1 MGINAP
7 LTQNLTPNKTFF
19 WFFLPTGLAMILFT
33 GLPIIST
40 GIQSFYAYHD
50 QVVKEVKKCDPF
62 ACTVSIV
69 VDNEETT
76 KLREAK
82 PLGKFNGFGTYIDR
96 NHLAIYEIKKFWN
109 ETENLGAFVDQVTNL
124 PFYKALIFTLTYCLF
139 VTPNVLL
146 LGFIIALSLNAVAR
160 KIRGPLIF
168 GTILPMIVTPLVGS
182 LVLFWMIDSQGIIG
196 ANIQNLM
203 NDPYL
208 SLKSSKTLTWITI
221 IIYGIWHHSPFAF
234 VVFYAALQTVPQE
247 PVEAAIID
255 GASRFQRIKHIVLPH
270 IYPVVTFVALISLM
284 DNFRVFEPIIGFS
297 AEGSAQS
304 LSWLI
309 YDNLVNEEV
318 ILFGSAAATSMMT
331 IVGIAILLAPVL
343 IRTWK
348 EFKTAR

>member
-1 MGINAP
+1 M
-7 LTQNLTPNKTFF
+7 PNKTFF
-19 WFFLPTGLAMILFT
+19 WFFLPTGLAMILFI

-40 GIQSFYAYHD
+40 AVQSLYAKHD
-50 QVVKEVKKCDPF
+50 QIVKEVKKCDPF
-62 ACTVSIV
+62 GCTVSII
-69 VDNEETT
+69 VDQEKTSKLIEE
-76 KLREAK
+76 K

-96 NHLAIYEIKKFWN
+96 NHLAIDEISKFWD
-109 ETENLGAFVDQVTNL
+109 ETDSFDEFTDQVSNL

-146 LGFIIALSLNAVAR
+146 LGFLIALSLNAVAR
-160 KIRGPLIF
+160 RIRGPLIF

-196 ANIQNLM
+196 ANLQNLM

-255 GASRFQRIKHIVLPH
+255 GASRFQRIRHIVLPH

-331 IVGIAILLAPVL
+331 IIGIAILLAPVL
-343 IRTWK
+343 IRTWR
-348 EFKTAR
+348 EFRTVR

>member
-1 MGINAP
+1 M
-7 LTQNLTPNKTFF
+7 PNKTFF
-19 WFFLPTGLAMILFT
+19 WFFLPTGLAMILFI
-33 GLPIIST
+33 GLPIISA
-40 GIQSFYAYHD
+40 GVQSLYAKHD
-50 QVVKEVKKCDPF
+50 QIVKEVKKCDPF
-62 ACTVSIV
+62 GCTVSII
-69 VDNEETT
+69 VDQEKTSKLIEE
-76 KLREAK
+76 K

-96 NHLAIYEIKKFWN
+96 NHLAIDEISKFWN
-109 ETENLGAFVDQVTNL
+109 ETDSFDEFTDQVFNL

-139 VTPNVLL
+139 VTPIVLL
-146 LGFIIALSLNAVAR
+146 LGFLIALSLNAVAR
-160 KIRGPLIF
+160 RIRGPLIF

-196 ANIQNLM
+196 ANLQNLM

-247 PVEAAIID
+247 PIEAAIID
-255 GASRFQRIKHIVLPH
+255 GASRFQRIRHIVLPH

-331 IVGIAILLAPVL
+331 IIGIAILLAPVL
-343 IRTWK
+343 IRTWR
-348 EFKTAR
+348 EFRTVR

>member
-1 MGINAP
+1 M
-7 LTQNLTPNKTFF
+7 PNKSFF
-19 WFFLPTGLAMILFT
+19 WFFLPAGLAMILFI

-40 GIQSFYAYHD
+40 GIQSFYSQHD
-50 QVVKEVKKCDPF
+50 QVLKEVKKCDPF
-62 ACTVSIV
+62 GCKVSVQI
-69 VDNEETT
+69 DQEASAKIREE
-76 KLREAK
+76 K

-96 NHLAIYEIKKFWN
+96 NHLAFEELSELWEESN
-109 ETENLGAFVDQVTNL
+109 STGEFVGKVTNL
-124 PFYKALIFTLTYCLF
+124 PFYKALIFTLTYCII
-139 VTPNVLL
+139 VTPCVLL
-146 LGFIIALSLNAVAR
+146 LGFIIALSLNAVSR

-182 LVLFWMIDSQGIIG
+182 LVLFWMVDAEGIIG
-196 ANIQNLM
+196 ANLQILM

-208 SLKSSKTLTWITI
+208 SVKSSKTLTWITI

-247 PVEAAIID
+247 PLEASIID
-255 GASRFQRIKHIVLPH
+255 GASRFQRVIHIVLPH

-297 AEGSAQS
+297 AQGSAQS

-318 ILFGSAAATSMMT
+318 ILFGSAAATSIMT
-331 IVGIAILLAPVL
+331 IIGIAIILAPVL
-343 IRTWK
+343 IRTWR
-348 EFKTAR
+348 EFRTVR

>member
-1 MGINAP
+1 M
-7 LTQNLTPNKTFF
+7 PNKTFF
-19 WFFLPTGLAMILFT
+19 WFFLPTGLAMILFI

-40 GIQSFYAYHD
+40 GIQSFYAQHD

-62 ACTVSIV
+62 GCTVSIV
-69 VDNEETT
+69 VDNEETS
-76 KLREAK
+76 KIREAK
-82 PLGKFNGFGTYIDR
+82 PLGKFNGFGTYTDR
-96 NHLAIYEIKKFWN
+96 NHLAVDEIKKFWN
-109 ETENLGAFVDQVTNL
+109 ETESFGAFVDQVTNL

-168 GTILPMIVTPLVGS
+168 
-182 LVLFWMIDSQGIIG
+182 QGIIG

-247 PVEAAIID
+247 PIEAAIID

-331 IVGIAILLAPVL
+331 IIGIAILLAPVL

>member
-1 MGINAP
+1 M
-7 LTQNLTPNKTFF
+7 PNKSFF
-19 WFFLPTGLAMILFT
+19 WFFLPAGLAMILFI

-40 GIQSFYAYHD
+40 GIQSFYAQHD
-50 QVVKEVKKCDPF
+50 QVLKEVKKCDPF
-62 ACTVSIV
+62 GCKVSVQI
-69 VDNEETT
+69 DQEASAKIREE
-76 KLREAK
+76 K

-96 NHLAIYEIKKFWN
+96 NHLAFEELSELWGESNSTK
-109 ETENLGAFVDQVTNL
+109 EFVGKATNL
-124 PFYKALIFTLTYCLF
+124 PFYKALIFTLTYCII
-139 VTPNVLL
+139 VTPCVLL
-146 LGFIIALSLNAVAR
+146 LGFIIALSLNAVSR

-182 LVLFWMIDSQGIIG
+182 LVLFWMVDAEGVIG
-196 ANIQNLM
+196 ANLQILM

-208 SLKSSKTLTWITI
+208 SVKSSKTLTWITI

-247 PVEAAIID
+247 PLEASIID
-255 GASRFQRIKHIVLPH
+255 GASRFQRVKHIVLPH

-297 AEGSAQS
+297 AQGSAQS

-318 ILFGSAAATSMMT
+318 ILFGSAAATSIMT
-331 IVGIAILLAPVL
+331 IIGIAIILTPVL
-343 IRTWK
+343 IRTWR
-348 EFKTAR
+348 EFRTVR

>member
-1 MGINAP
+1 M
-7 LTQNLTPNKTFF
+7 PNKTFF
-19 WFFLPTGLAMILFT
+19 WFFLPTGLAMILFI

-40 GIQSFYAYHD
+40 GIQSFYAQHD

-62 ACTVSIV
+62 GCTVSIV
-69 VDNEETT
+69 VDQQATSV
-76 KLREAK
+76 LRDER
-82 PLGKFNGFGTYIDR
+82 PLGKFNGIGTYVDR
-96 NHLAIYEIKKFWN
+96 NHLAIEQISEFWD
-109 ETENLGAFVDQVTNL
+109 ETDTFGDFIEQVTNL
-124 PFYKALIFTLTYCLF
+124 PFYKALLFTLTYCLF

-146 LGFIIALSLNAVAR
+146 LGFIIALSLNAISR

-182 LVLFWMIDSQGIIG
+182 LVLFWMIDAEGIIG
-196 ANIQNLM
+196 ANLQLM
-203 NDPYL
+203 VEDPYL
-208 SLKSSKTLTWITI
+208 SLKSSRTLTWITI

-255 GASRFQRIKHIVLPH
+255 GASRYQRIRHIVLPH

-331 IVGIAILLAPVL
+331 IIGIAILLAPVL

-348 EFKTAR
+348 EFRTAR

>member
-1 MGINAP
+1 M
-7 LTQNLTPNKTFF
+7 PNKTFF
-19 WFFLPTGLAMILFT
+19 WFFLPTGLAMILFI

-40 GIQSFYAYHD
+40 GIQSFYAQHD

-62 ACTVSIV
+62 GCTVSIV
-69 VDNEETT
+69 VDQ
-76 KLREAK
+76 EATSVIRDER
-82 PLGKFNGFGTYIDR
+82 PLGKFNGLGTYVDR
-96 NHLAIYEIKKFWN
+96 NHLAIEQISEFWD
-109 ETENLGAFVDQVTNL
+109 ETDTFGDFIDQVTNL
-124 PFYKALIFTLTYCLF
+124 PFYKALLFTLTYCLF

-146 LGFIIALSLNAVAR
+146 LGFIIALSLNAISR

-182 LVLFWMIDSQGIIG
+182 LVLFWMIDAEGIIG
-196 ANIQNLM
+196 ANLQLIM
-203 NDPYL
+203 EDPYL
-208 SLKSSKTLTWITI
+208 SLKSSRTLTWITI

-255 GASRFQRIKHIVLPH
+255 GASRYQRIRHIVLPH

-331 IVGIAILLAPVL
+331 IIGIAILLAPVL

-348 EFKTAR
+348 EFRTAR

>member
-1 MGINAP
+1 M
-7 LTQNLTPNKTFF
+7 PNKTFF
-19 WFFLPTGLAMILFT
+19 WFFLPTGLAMILFI

-40 GIQSFYAYHD
+40 GVQSLYAKHD
-50 QVVKEVKKCDPF
+50 QIVKEVKKCDPF
-62 ACTVSIV
+62 GCTVSII
-69 VDNEETT
+69 VDQEKTSKLIEE
-76 KLREAK
+76 K

-96 NHLAIYEIKKFWN
+96 NHLAIDEISKFWD
-109 ETENLGAFVDQVTNL
+109 ETDSFDEFTDQVSNL

-146 LGFIIALSLNAVAR
+146 LGFLIALSLNAVAR
-160 KIRGPLIF
+160 RIRGPLIF

-196 ANIQNLM
+196 ANLQNLM

-255 GASRFQRIKHIVLPH
+255 GASRFQRIRHIVLPH

-331 IVGIAILLAPVL
+331 IIGIAILLAPVL
-343 IRTWK
+343 IRTWR
-348 EFKTAR
+348 EFRTVR

>member
-1 MGINAP
+1 
-7 LTQNLTPNKTFF
+7 
-19 WFFLPTGLAMILFT
+19 MILFI
-33 GLPIIST
+33 GLPIISA
-40 GIQSFYAYHD
+40 GVQSLYAKHD
-50 QVVKEVKKCDPF
+50 QIVKEVKKCDPF
-62 ACTVSIV
+62 GCTVSII
-69 VDNEETT
+69 VDQEQTSKLKEE
-76 KLREAK
+76 K

-96 NHLAIYEIKKFWN
+96 NHLAFEEISEFWK
-109 ETENLGAFVDQVTNL
+109 ETSSFDEFVDQVTNL

-146 LGFIIALSLNAVAR
+146 LGFLIALSLNAVAR
-160 KIRGPLIF
+160 RIRGPLIF

-182 LVLFWMIDSQGIIG
+182 LVLFWMIDAEGIIG
-196 ANIQNLM
+196 ANLQNLM

-234 VVFYAALQTVPQE
+234 VVFYASLQTVPQE
-247 PVEAAIID
+247 PIEAAIID
-255 GASRFQRIKHIVLPH
+255 GASRFQRIRHIVLPH

-331 IVGIAILLAPVL
+331 IIGIAILLAPVL
-343 IRTWK
+343 IRTWR
-348 EFKTAR
+348 EFRTVR

>member
-1 MGINAP
+1 M
-7 LTQNLTPNKTFF
+7 PNKSFF
-19 WFFLPTGLAMILFT
+19 WFFLPAGLAMILFI

-40 GIQSFYAYHD
+40 TIQSFYAQHD
-50 QVVKEVKKCDPF
+50 QVLKEVKKCDPF
-62 ACTVSIV
+62 GCKVSVQI
-69 VDNEETT
+69 DQ
-76 KLREAK
+76 EASAKIRQEK

-96 NHLAIYEIKKFWN
+96 NHLAFEELSELWGESN
-109 ETENLGAFVDQVTNL
+109 STEEFVGKATNL
-124 PFYKALIFTLTYCLF
+124 PFYKALIFTLTYCII
-139 VTPNVLL
+139 VTPCVLL
-146 LGFIIALSLNAVAR
+146 LGFIIALSLNAVSR

-182 LVLFWMIDSQGIIG
+182 LVLFWMVDAEGVIG
-196 ANIQNLM
+196 ANLQILM

-208 SLKSSKTLTWITI
+208 SVKSSKTLTWITI

-247 PVEAAIID
+247 PLEASIID
-255 GASRFQRIKHIVLPH
+255 GASRFQRVKHIVLPH

-297 AEGSAQS
+297 AQGSAQS

-318 ILFGSAAATSMMT
+318 ILFGSAAATSIMT
-331 IVGIAILLAPVL
+331 IIGIAIILTPVL
-343 IRTWK
+343 IRTWR
-348 EFKTAR
+348 EFRTVR

>member
-1 MGINAP
+1 M
-7 LTQNLTPNKTFF
+7 PNKSFF
-19 WFFLPTGLAMILFT
+19 WFFLPAGLAMILFI

-40 GIQSFYAYHD
+40 GIQSFYAQHD
-50 QVVKEVKKCDPF
+50 QVLKEVKKCDPF
-62 ACTVSIV
+62 GCKVSVQI
-69 VDNEETT
+69 DQEASARIREE
-76 KLREAK
+76 K

-96 NHLAIYEIKKFWN
+96 NHLAFEELSELWGESN
-109 ETENLGAFVDQVTNL
+109 STEEFVGKATNL
-124 PFYKALIFTLTYCLF
+124 PFYKALIFTLTYCII
-139 VTPNVLL
+139 VTPCVLL
-146 LGFIIALSLNAVAR
+146 LGFIIALSLNAVSR

-182 LVLFWMIDSQGIIG
+182 LVLFWMVDAEGVIG
-196 ANIQNLM
+196 ANLQILM

-208 SLKSSKTLTWITI
+208 SVKSSKTLTWITI

-247 PVEAAIID
+247 PLEASIID
-255 GASRFQRIKHIVLPH
+255 GASRFQRVKHIVLPH

-297 AEGSAQS
+297 AQGSAQS

-318 ILFGSAAATSMMT
+318 ILFGSAAATSIMT
-331 IVGIAILLAPVL
+331 IIGIAIILTPVL
-343 IRTWK
+343 IRTWR
-348 EFKTAR
+348 EFRTVR

>member
-1 MGINAP
+1 M
-7 LTQNLTPNKTFF
+7 PNKTFF
-19 WFFLPTGLAMILFT
+19 WFFLPTGLAMILFI
-33 GLPIIST
+33 GLPIISA
-40 GIQSFYAYHD
+40 GVQSLYAKHD
-50 QVVKEVKKCDPF
+50 QIVKEVKKCDPF
-62 ACTVSIV
+62 GCTVSIV
-69 VDNEETT
+69 VDQEETS
-76 KLREAK
+76 KLREDK

-96 NHLAIYEIKKFWN
+96 NHLAIDEISKFWN
-109 ETENLGAFVDQVTNL
+109 ETDSFDEFTDQVFNL

-146 LGFIIALSLNAVAR
+146 LGFLIALSLNAVAR
-160 KIRGPLIF
+160 RIRGPLIF

-196 ANIQNLM
+196 ANLQNLM

-247 PVEAAIID
+247 PIEAAIID
-255 GASRFQRIKHIVLPH
+255 GASRFQRIIHIVLPH

-304 LSWLI
+304 LSWLF

-331 IVGIAILLAPVL
+331 IIGIAILLAPVL
-343 IRTWK
+343 IRTWR
-348 EFKTAR
+348 EFRTVR

>member
-1 MGINAP
+1 M
-7 LTQNLTPNKTFF
+7 PNKTFF
-19 WFFLPTGLAMILFT
+19 WFFLPTGLAMILFI

-40 GIQSFYAYHD
+40 GVQSLYAKHD
-50 QVVKEVKKCDPF
+50 QIVKEVKKCDPF
-62 ACTVSIV
+62 GCTVSIIV
-69 VDNEETT
+69 NQEETS
-76 KLREAK
+76 KLIEEK

-96 NHLAIYEIKKFWN
+96 NHLAIDEISKFWN
-109 ETENLGAFVDQVTNL
+109 ETNSFDEFTDQVFNL
-124 PFYKALIFTLTYCLF
+124 PFYKALIFTLTYCFF

-146 LGFIIALSLNAVAR
+146 LGFLIALSLNAVAR
-160 KIRGPLIF
+160 RIRGPLIF

-196 ANIQNLM
+196 ANLQNLM

-247 PVEAAIID
+247 PIEAAIID
-255 GASRFQRIKHIVLPH
+255 GASRFQRIRHIVLPH

-331 IVGIAILLAPVL
+331 IIGIAILLAPVL

-348 EFKTAR
+348 EFRTVR